1 MKLENPVS
9 RQTFQPTKCQYKHF
23 NSTFIVLYI
32 MWMFF
37 RYSKYQLNKM
47 SGQPPPQQQQK
58 IDDDYEL
65 WDPRN
70 REDTRI
76 GKGFVVNIAL
86 ILLNMYH
93 KIMASHFSVCWCCSG
108 SRSSWIHGQ
117 KLQEQTCTYQTFSL
131 PHSHKII
138 STGISCW

>member
-1 MKLENPVS
+1 
-9 RQTFQPTKCQYKHF
+9 
-23 NSTFIVLYI
+23 
-32 MWMFF
+32 MFF

-76 GKGFVVNIAL
+76 GKGFVVNIAVF
-86 ILLNMYH
+86 LLNMNH
-93 KIMASHFSVCWCCSG
+93 KIMASHFSVCWCFSG
-108 SRSSWIHGQ
+108 SRSCWIYGK
-117 KLQEQTCTYQTFSL
+117 KLQEQHLQNVPSANSVLEEVRTCWTCLCCDFSAGGPRSGTVCTFGAEQQSF
-131 PHSHKII
+131 
-138 STGISCW
+138 GWC